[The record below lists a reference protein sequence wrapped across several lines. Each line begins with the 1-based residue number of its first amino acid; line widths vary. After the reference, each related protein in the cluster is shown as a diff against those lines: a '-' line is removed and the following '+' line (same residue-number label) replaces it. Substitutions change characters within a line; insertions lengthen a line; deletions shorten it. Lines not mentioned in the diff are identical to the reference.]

1 MRGDPMRVAIVYSSF
16 LDAQGK
22 ERAIGGIETYLLQLA
37 QLCAK
42 RALEP
47 TIWQYGARDFQAQVG
62 PIAVVGVP
70 VPNARPRKRIARL
83 VRAATQAIDLE
94 EDLLIFGADRY
105 AVPIGSERCISI
117 QHGIAWDLPAHYSD
131 SNSRIRRV
139 VGDRFYQVLRR
150 RIAIRAYE
158 RCPNRVCVDYNF
170 LNWYRTF
177 VHSDLSGRNWVI
189 PNFTPQPSEAAVAAR
204 ASSRSPL
211 RILFARR
218 FQKYRG
224 TRIMAE
230 AARRILDKHPDVQFT
245 FAGEGPDEP
254 WLRDFFRDENR
265 VRFTRYL
272 PDEVLDIHLEHDIA
286 VVPSLAS
293 EGTSLSVAEAMG
305 CGCAVVATAV
315 GGITNMIID
324 GYNGLLC
331 FPSARHL
338 QEQLEDLICDG
349 PRRLR
354 LGAKA
359 YETAKEAF
367 SLERWEQSWSRVIS
381 EVARK

>member
-1 MRGDPMRVAIVYSSF
+1 VKVALVYTRF
-16 LDAQGK
+16 LNSEGSD
-22 ERAIGGIETYLLQLA
+22 RAIGGIETYLYHLA
-37 QLCAK
+37 RLCAK
-42 RALEP
+42 QGLEP
-47 TIWQYGARDFQAQVG
+47 VIWQYAARAFQVQVG

-70 VPNARPRKRIARL
+70 VPKARPRKRIAML
-83 VRAATQAIDLE
+83 VRAATQAMDLE
-94 EDLLIFGADRY
+94 EDVLIFGADRF
-105 AVPIGSERCISI
+105 AMPTGGERCISI
-117 QHGIAWDLPAHYSD
+117 QHGIEWDLPAQYAHT
-131 SNSRIRRV
+131 NSRVRRV
-139 VGDRFYQVLRR
+139 VGDRLYQMLRR
-150 RIAIRAYE
+150 RGAIRAYE

-177 VHSDLSGRNWVI
+177 SHSGLSGRDWVI
-189 PNFTPQPSEAAVAAR
+189 PNFAPLASQAAVAAR
-204 ASSRSPL
+204 ASSQSPL

-218 FQKYRG
+218 FQQYRG

-230 AARRILDKHPDVQFT
+230 AARRILHKHPDVHFT
-245 FAGEGPDEP
+245 FAGEGPDER
-254 WLRDFFRDENR
+254 WLTDFFRDEDR
-265 VRFTRYL
+265 VRFTRFL
-272 PDEVLDIHLEHDIA
+272 PDEVLGIHLEHDIA

-331 FPSARHL
+331 LPTAEQL
-338 QEQLEDLICDG
+338 QERLEMLIGDETT
-349 PRRLR
+349 RLR

-381 EVARK
+381 EVAGK